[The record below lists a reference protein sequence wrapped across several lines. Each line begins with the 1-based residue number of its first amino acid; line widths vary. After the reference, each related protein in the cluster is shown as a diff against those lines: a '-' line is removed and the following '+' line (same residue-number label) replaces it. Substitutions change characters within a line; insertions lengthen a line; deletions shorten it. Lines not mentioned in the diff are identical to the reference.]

1 MPRPSRKGL
10 DYFPLDTT
18 ILNDIKVRRI
28 KRQFGADAFLL
39 YISLLCDIYSNGYY
53 IEATDDYL
61 FDQGEKLGIAENK
74 VLEILL
80 ACVKIGLFNNELFM
94 ENRILTSK
102 SIQERFSL
110 ATKKRADNQVVEY
123 KCGFVSAPE
132 TPVSVSETPSKQGLS
147 TQSKVKNSKVTTT
160 ATTRARE
167 RKKSNVFF
175 SFPIFLLFSSFSYL
189 YRIITGKH
197 VYKKNNAR
205 TICIRCT
212 LYFQRHSLCP
222 RESISQKGR
231 RHHPFS
237 ETP

>member
-94 ENRILTSK
+94 ET
-102 SIQERFSL
+102 EF
-110 ATKKRADNQVVEY
+110 
-123 KCGFVSAPE
+123 
-132 TPVSVSETPSKQGLS
+132 
-147 TQSKVKNSKVTTT
+147 
-160 ATTRARE
+160 
-167 RKKSNVFF
+167 
-175 SFPIFLLFSSFSYL
+175 
-189 YRIITGKH
+189 
-197 VYKKNNAR
+197 
-205 TICIRCT
+205 
-212 LYFQRHSLCP
+212 
-222 RESISQKGR
+222 
-231 RHHPFS
+231 
-237 ETP
+237 